1 MADHQD
7 TVDREVAQL
16 TLDIRRLGTLQE
28 DGSYTV
34 PFGELFDDAFGEQFY
49 EALGGTLK
57 AAKRVGNL
65 TYGPPMLLKGPND
78 KDLITLTAAAVAAAP
93 DGIGL
98 ADKAAAAAEKTAAA
112 AAMGAAAAAAA
123 ATPPGSD
130 GSGTTIFEAAG
141 APTDAPVKAA
151 GANQEDAL
159 DDAAFEQL
167 LGMDRVAFNALP
179 KWKQIAAKKKAGI
192 F

>member
-1 MADHQD
+1 MAADHQD
-7 TVDREVAQL
+7 TVVREVAQL
-16 TLDIRRLGTLQE
+16 TLDIRRLGTLQD

-34 PFGELFDDAFGEQFY
+34 PFGELFEDAFGEQFY

-57 AAKRVGNL
+57 AAKKVGNL

-78 KDLITLTAAAVAAAP
+78 KDLITLTAAAAAAAP
-93 DGIGL
+93 EGIGL
-98 ADKAAAAAEKTAAA
+98 ADAAAAAAEKTAAA
-112 AAMGAAAAAAA
+112 AAMGAAAAAA
-123 ATPPGSD
+123 
-130 GSGTTIFEAAG
+130 SGGAGGGATIFEAAG
-141 APTDAPVKAA
+141 APAAAPAKAV

-167 LGMDRVAFNALP
+167 LGMPREAFAALP